1 MMYEIDVWLD
11 GKALSETQ
19 LGTLKVNLQQSF
31 KLSETQAQFL
41 VNDRSHHIKCSCNE
55 KEASQLVNQFETWG
69 IPLRVEQR
77 DVLTNWQTAL
87 EPSLNGSP
95 TTPFTLARAGERI
108 STQATTTEP
117 VKVSTDHL
125 QLLDQ

>member
-31 KLSETQAQFL
+31 TLSETQARFL

-77 DVLTNWQTAL
+77 DVLTNQQTAL